1 MVFKHRKRRKK
12 VYVKDGRRMNGGA
25 RNNAGRPVCTD
36 PKTEIKYGLRS
47 KSITAIDEHCHNLK
61 MTRREL
67 TEHIMNIALFG
78 YYGIPDEKTKAIV
91 ETAGMPLNE
100 VVAYLLKKASS

>member
-1 MVFKHRKRRKK
+1 MIFKHHKKRKTII
-12 VYVKDGRRMNGGA
+12 KDGRRFNKGGKQPG
-25 RNNAGRPVCTD
+25 AGRPVCSD
-36 PKTEIKYGLRS
+36 PKIEVKYGLRS
-47 KSITAIDEHCHNLK
+47 ASINELDRQCHELK